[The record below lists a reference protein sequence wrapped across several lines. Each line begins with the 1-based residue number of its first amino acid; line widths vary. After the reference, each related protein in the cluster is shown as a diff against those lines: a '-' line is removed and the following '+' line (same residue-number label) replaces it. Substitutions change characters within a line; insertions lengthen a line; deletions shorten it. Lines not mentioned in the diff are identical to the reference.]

1 MRTDLEIL
9 MTATSHI
16 KQFLSVVKK
25 GKGIQANSFHVSIEV
40 SLSLDRSAGKKLC
53 RNCLPEYDGATVHV
67 EPTVQECGVQMSL

>member
-1 MRTDLEIL
+1 MNSLESPLTSPLSGYLMRTDLEIL

-40 SLSLDRSAGKKLC
+40 SLSLDWSAGK
-53 RNCLPEYDGATVHV
+53 
-67 EPTVQECGVQMSL
+67 